1 MRCSVVTL
9 LHTPHSHM
17 HTPPQEDKCRLLP
30 QPKPVPT
37 EGGEEEGE
45 GEEPVLNK
53 MADQWM
59 STRDLMKVCV
69 CVCACICPIKLTLCP
84 LTPPP
89 GECLSRETSAY
100 LNELYCV
107 SVQKVTAGDQTWSV
121 SCPSCPCSLCSPLVS
136 TSSPPTTATNM
147 WTYLTRSALLCVVLG
162 VSTHMFVVG
171 IVRVCGGQCTCV
183 CLHTCTYV
191 YVLLLYTYLQY

>member
-37 EGGEEEGE
+37 EGREEEGE

-69 CVCACICPIKLTLCP
+69 CVCVCVYMSNKVDTLSSYP
-84 LTPPP
+84 TPW
-89 GECLSRETSAY
+89 G
-100 LNELYCV
+100 V
-107 SVQKVTAGDQTWSV
+107 SVT
-121 SCPSCPCSLCSPLVS
+121 
-136 TSSPPTTATNM
+136 
-147 WTYLTRSALLCVVLG
+147 
-162 VSTHMFVVG
+162 
-171 IVRVCGGQCTCV
+171 
-183 CLHTCTYV
+183 
-191 YVLLLYTYLQY
+191 